1 MMNVDGKK
9 IVVVGTGV
17 SGIGAV
23 KLLAQTGAIITLYDG
38 NEKLAE
44 SDVRAKLPKD
54 CEVRIILGEMPQSII
69 DDTDLLVIS
78 PGVPIDSPIV
88 LAFKDAGVTVWGE
101 IELAYNFEQGR
112 VYAIT
117 GTNGKTTTTTLIG
130 EIMKEWNP
138 KTFVV
143 GNIGTSYTGEVL
155 KTSKDSITVAEISSF
170 QLETIHDFRPAGSA
184 ILNITPDHLNRHYT
198 MENYI
203 SVKESIT
210 RNQKDDDFCV
220 LNYDDEVLRE
230 FGNTINNTVFFSR
243 KTILKEGVYLD
254 NNMIKCTFDG
264 RTQDVIDV

>member
-1 MMNVDGKK
+1 MNVDGKK

-117 GTNGKTTTTTLIG
+117 ACL
-130 EIMKEWNP
+130 
-138 KTFVV
+138 
-143 GNIGTSYTGEVL
+143 
-155 KTSKDSITVAEISSF
+155 VAGGCHDPAFLRTPHDKRFSPVFRVIPLFDRGVERVHVDMNDLSVFHLPF
-170 QLETIHDFRPAGSA
+170 Q
-184 ILNITPDHLNRHYT
+184 
-198 MENYI
+198 
-203 SVKESIT
+203 
-210 RNQKDDDFCV
+210 
-220 LNYDDEVLRE
+220 
-230 FGNTINNTVFFSR
+230 
-243 KTILKEGVYLD
+243 
-254 NNMIKCTFDG
+254 
-264 RTQDVIDV
+264 

>member
-1 MMNVDGKK
+1 MNVDGKK

-54 CEVRIILGEMPQSII
+54 CEVRIILGEMPQSVIN
-69 DDTDLLVIS
+69 DTDLLVIS

-130 EIMKEWNP
+130 EIMKEWNLLCG
-138 KTFVV
+138 V
-143 GNIGTSYTGEVL
+143 GE
-155 KTSKDSITVAEISSF
+155 
-170 QLETIHDFRPAGSA
+170 
-184 ILNITPDHLNRHYT
+184 
-198 MENYI
+198 
-203 SVKESIT
+203 
-210 RNQKDDDFCV
+210 
-220 LNYDDEVLRE
+220 
-230 FGNTINNTVFFSR
+230 
-243 KTILKEGVYLD
+243 
-254 NNMIKCTFDG
+254 
-264 RTQDVIDV
+264 